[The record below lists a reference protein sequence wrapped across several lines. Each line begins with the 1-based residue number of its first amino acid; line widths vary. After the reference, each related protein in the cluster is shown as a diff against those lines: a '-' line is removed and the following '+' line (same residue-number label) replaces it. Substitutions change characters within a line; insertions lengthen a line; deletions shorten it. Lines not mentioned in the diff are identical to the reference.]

1 MTKKTYQV
9 PDVSCGHCKASIESA
24 LGAMGG
30 IETVDVEVDQ
40 KTVDVA
46 FDEST
51 ITEEQIKA
59 ALAEEGY
66 PVAA

>member
-1 MTKKTYQV
+1 MTKKTYKV
-9 PDVSCGHCKASIESA
+9 PDVSCGHCKAAIEKR

-30 IETVDVEVDQ
+30 IERVHVDVDE

-46 FDEST
+46 FDENMV
-51 ITEEQIKA
+51 TEESVKE
-59 ALAEEGY
+59 ALADEGY

>member
-1 MTKKTYQV
+1 MNKKTYQV
-9 PDVSCGHCKASIESA
+9 PDVSCGHCKASIERA

-30 IETVDVEVDQ
+30 IETVKVEVDQ

-46 FDEST
+46 YDENMV
-51 ITEEQIKA
+51 TEEQIKA

>member
-1 MTKKTYQV
+1 MNKKTYQV
-9 PDVSCGHCKASIESA
+9 PDVSCGHCKASIERA

-30 IETVDVEVDQ
+30 IETVKVEVDQ

-46 FDEST
+46 YDENMV
-51 ITEEQIKA
+51 TEEQIKA
-59 ALAEEGY
+59 TLADEGY